1 MRNRNEAPAAIL
13 ANVEVF
19 DYLKEKVGERKT
31 RTEAYCDLLDKSLA
45 GFVSP
50 FLRRQDYD
58 LSPCQCHVTVSDLAS
73 EWHWHRATVRSFLDT
88 LEALGQ
94 LERIRL
100 AKSVVITMPL
110 RTGTPAMPDSG
121 REEADFA
128 TRIQEALYD
137 WIIGKATS
145 FDVGKSCGQIMR
157 QTLTEIAGRVVSIR
171 TVIPTRHRHR
181 PSGRKNSCVRP
192 SWNVLPMPPS
202 GGFCV
207 NRGSTTAR
215 RSCSSSGSTSAGNGR
230 RSSRPRKSLQSLLS
244 TENRTGQASVRTK
257 RRNALNRFANPFYRF
272 WRRRRRKAERGFA
285 DRDCITTGNSPQF
298 RFKYPSSYSRHPGL
312 PVCH

>member
-1 MRNRNEAPAAIL
+1 MWTNHAPDL
-13 ANVEVF
+13 
-19 DYLKEKVGERKT
+19 DGDSRTGQSYLSG
-31 RTEAYCDLLDKSLA
+31 
-45 GFVSP
+45 
-50 FLRRQDYD
+50 
-58 LSPCQCHVTVSDLAS
+58 HHSDTAS
-73 EWHWHRATVRSFLDT
+73 AQTVRSEEQLCET
-88 LEALGQ
+88 VLECIAHAALW
-94 LERIRL
+94 R
-100 AKSVVITMPL
+100 
-110 RTGTPAMPDSG
+110 
-121 REEADFA
+121 
-128 TRIQEALYD
+128 
-137 WIIGKATS
+137 
-145 FDVGKSCGQIMR
+145 
-157 QTLTEIAGRVVSIR
+157 
-171 TVIPTRHRHR
+171 
-181 PSGRKNSCVRP
+181 
-192 SWNVLPMPPS
+192 
-202 GGFCV
+202 FCV